1 MTNRREFLSRTGAFA
16 AASMVP
22 SLACPAPA
30 LPTRLIPVSGE
41 PLAVVGLGNS
51 SAFRNGDIATSKQ
64 LLDTFLA
71 HGGQYVDVSG
81 SSRTTVGQIINEQGA
96 QERTFLGNYLSGANL
111 VGLREEIRG
120 LQQVQGPGP
129 LDLAMKRDVEDLTKR
144 ADEFRTLK
152 GENLVRYIGIGR
164 HNKRFYPAM
173 MKLMDSGVLDFV
185 QVNYSMMEPEA
196 ADELLPMAQDKG
208 IAVLIN
214 RPFLNG
220 DYFGLIK
227 GQALPPWAAE
237 FDCETWAQFSLKY
250 ILANPA
256 VNCVL
261 TETANP
267 KHVLD
272 NLGAG
277 YGKLPDEATRKRMQ
291 ALILDLA

>member
-1 MTNRREFLSRTGAFA
+1 MTNRREFLSQAGALA

-22 SLACPAPA
+22 SIAGAVPA
-30 LPTRLIPVSGE
+30 LPTRPIPVSGE
-41 PLAVVGLGNS
+41 PMAVVGLGNS
-51 SAFRNGDIATSKQ
+51 LAFRNGDVATSKQ
-64 LLDTFLA
+64 LLDTFLT

-81 SSRTTVGQIINEQGA
+81 PSRTTVGQIINERGA
-96 QERTFLGNYLSGANL
+96 QERTILGNYLSGADPA
-111 VGLREEIRG
+111 GLREEIAR

-129 LDLAMKRDVEDLTKR
+129 LDLAMKRDVEDLAKR
-144 ADEFRTLK
+144 ADEFRMLK

-164 HNKRFYPAM
+164 PNKRFYPAM
-173 MKLMDSGVLDFV
+173 MKLMDRGVVDFV
-185 QVNYSMMEPEA
+185 QVNYSMVEPEA
-196 ADELLPMAQDKG
+196 ADELLPMAQEKG
-208 IAVLIN
+208 IAVVIN
-214 RPFLNG
+214 RPFMNG

-237 FDCETWAQFSLKY
+237 FDCESWAQFSLKY
-250 ILANPA
+250 ILANPV

-261 TETANP
+261 TETTNP

-277 YGKLPDEATRKRMQ
+277 YGKLPDEATRERMQ

>member
-1 MTNRREFLSRTGAFA
+1 VTNRREFLSRAGALA

-22 SLACPAPA
+22 SIASAVPA
-30 LPTRLIPVSGE
+30 LPTRPIPVSGE
-41 PLAVVGLGNS
+41 PMAVVGLGNS
-51 SAFRNGDIATSKQ
+51 RAFLNGDVATSKQ
-64 LLDTFLA
+64 LLDTFLT
-71 HGGQYVDVSG
+71 HGGQYIDVSG
-81 SSRTTVGQIINEQGA
+81 SSRTTVGQIINERGA
-96 QERTFLGNYLSGANL
+96 QERTILGNYLSGEDPA
-111 VGLREEIRG
+111 GLREEIAR

-129 LDLAMKRDVEDLTKR
+129 LDLAMKRDVEDLAKR
-144 ADEFRTLK
+144 ADEFRMLK

-164 HNKRFYPAM
+164 PNKRFYPAM

-196 ADELLPMAQDKG
+196 ANELLPMAQEKG
-208 IAVLIN
+208 IAVVIN
-214 RPFLNG
+214 RPFMNG

-237 FDCETWAQFSLKY
+237 FDCESWAQFSLKY

-267 KHVLD
+267 RHVLD

-277 YGKLPDEATRKRMQ
+277 YGKLPDEATRKRMR
-291 ALILDLA
+291 ALILGLA

>member
-1 MTNRREFLSRTGAFA
+1 MTNRREFLSRAGALA

-22 SLACPAPA
+22 SVASAVPA

-41 PLAVVGLGNS
+41 PMAIVGLGNS
-51 SAFRNGDIATSKQ
+51 RAFLNGDVATSKQ
-64 LLDTFLA
+64 LLDTFLT
-71 HGGQYVDVSG
+71 HGGQYIDVSG
-81 SSRTTVGQIINEQGA
+81 PSRITVGQIINERGA
-96 QERTFLGNYLSGANL
+96 QERTILGNYLSGEDPA
-111 VGLREEIRG
+111 GLREEIAR

-129 LDLAMKRDVEDLTKR
+129 LDLAMKRDVADLAKR
-144 ADEFRTLK
+144 ADEFRMLK

-164 HNKRFYPAM
+164 PNKRFYPAM

-196 ADELLPMAQDKG
+196 ANELLPMAQEKG
-208 IAVLIN
+208 IAVVIN
-214 RPFLNG
+214 RPFMNG

-237 FDCETWAQFSLKY
+237 FDCESWAQFSLKY
-250 ILANPA
+250 ILANPV

-261 TETANP
+261 TETTNP
-267 KHVLD
+267 MHVLD

-291 ALILDLA
+291 ALMQGLV